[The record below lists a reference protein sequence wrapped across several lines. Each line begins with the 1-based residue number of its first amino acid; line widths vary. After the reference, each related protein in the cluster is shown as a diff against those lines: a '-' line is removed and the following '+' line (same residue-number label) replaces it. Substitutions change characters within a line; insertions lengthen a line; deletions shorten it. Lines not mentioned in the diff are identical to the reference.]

1 MRLLDYYTKED
12 FGTEHIFT
20 LFKGKRR
27 SFLQVSGSWND
38 YPGGPY
44 FQLAMGNNR
53 LIDILLWVWKFGFSF
68 ELLGITWDSW
78 NDETSP

>member
-1 MRLLDYYTKED
+1 MKLLEYRQKED

-20 LFKGKRR
+20 LIKGKRR
-27 SFLQVSGSWND
+27 SFIQLGLSWNE
-38 YPGGPY
+38 YPGAPY

-53 LIDILLWVWKFGFSF
+53 VIDILFWCWKFGFAF

-78 NDETSP
+78 DK